1 MSEIKKVFIIHKTHL
16 DIGFTDSAQAVL
28 DRYLNVYIPGAIETA
43 RVCNAEAKEG
53 QKNFVW
59 TVGSFLIEYYL
70 EHGKDPA
77 MLEEAIARGD
87 IVWHGLPVT
96 THTELMDGKLME
108 YGLSI
113 AQRLDQRFGRHT
125 IAAKMTDVPSHTHA
139 MVPYLAKAGIQYL
152 HVGVNGSSK
161 LVDLP
166 PLCRLRYGDSEIVL
180 DYAPAYGASSVFG
193 EYAMEFAHTADNMG
207 PPQPEDVRRSME
219 EMAEK
224 YPGAEIVSG
233 TMDDF
238 AKLVLAH
245 KDQLPVV
252 TEELGD
258 TWIHGGATDPYKA
271 GAYQELLRL
280 RDKWE
285 AADPA
290 AKDSPAW
297 RELCR
302 NLLMICEHTWGMD
315 SKRWLSDYK
324 NWDKESFREARQ
336 RNKLLREDVL
346 PANNP
351 LRDDTFEQYYYK
363 NGQCS
368 YSTIESSWE
377 EQRTYV
383 ENAVNALPEDLR
395 REAEEK
401 LAELRPGT
409 APVCAAPTAER
420 EFEIAGYGVKVLEDG
435 SLQVLHTPENAACQN
450 VWLGRLD
457 YEVYSAKTTHDNL
470 MAYNRD
476 FERTL
481 VWSEGDFGKSGLA
494 TVKGLED
501 EKFSY
506 HVEQVEQQGNRLRLW
521 LRTEEKAAEAY
532 GAPRLAVA
540 AYEFGQEIQVR
551 LQWFDKDASRIP
563 EGIFFG
569 MNLGFTDPEKLT
581 LQKLDLPI
589 KPYEVREGG
598 NRKLHGSTK
607 ANYGEASVES
617 RHALVVSVGGT
628 HLYDEN
634 EDYGSIEDGLYYV
647 LFNNRWNTNFR
658 LWYGENASFDFVVK
672 L

>member
-1 MSEIKKVFIIHKTHL
+1 MDIKKVFIIHKTHL
-16 DIGFTDSAQAVL
+16 DIGFTHSAAEVL
-28 DRYLNVYIPGAIETA
+28 DRYLNVYIPGAVKTA
-43 RVCNAEAKEG
+43 QACNAGLPAGK
-53 QKNFVW
+53 KNFVW

-70 EHGKDPA
+70 ERGKDPA
-77 MLEEAIARGD
+77 MLREAIQRGD

-113 AQRLDQRFGRHT
+113 AQRLDQEFGRHT

-139 MVPYLAKAGIQYL
+139 MVPYLAAAGIKYL

-166 PLCRLRYGDSEIVL
+166 PLCRLRYGDSEVVL
-180 DYAPAYGASSVFG
+180 DYAPAYGASSRFG

-207 PPQPEDVRRSME
+207 PPQPEDVERSMK

-233 TMDDF
+233 TMDEF
-238 AKLVLAH
+238 AAIVWEH
-245 KDQLPVV
+245 RDQLPVV

-258 TWIHGGATDPYKA
+258 TWIHGGATDPYKV
-271 GAYQELLRL
+271 GAYRELLRL
-280 RDKWE
+280 RDRWE
-285 AADPA
+285 AQDPA

-324 NWDKESFREARQ
+324 NWDKASFREARK

-377 EQRTYV
+377 EQREYV
-383 ENAVNALPEDLR
+383 EQAVNALPEALR
-395 REAEEK
+395 QEAGEK
-401 LAELRPGT
+401 LAALRPQT
-409 APVCAAPTAER
+409 APVCDQPTDQR
-420 EFEIAGYGVKVLEDG
+420 KFEIAGYGVEVLEDG
-435 SLQVLHTPENAACQN
+435 SVKILHTPGHACEN
-450 VWLGRLD
+450 VWLGRLA
-457 YEVYSAKTTHDNL
+457 YEVYSDKTAHDNL

-494 TVKGLED
+494 TVAGLED
-501 EKFSY
+501 ERFAY
-506 HVEQVEQQGNRLRLW
+506 HVDRAQQQGDELRLW
-521 LRTEEKAAEAY
+521 LRTEEKAGEAY

-540 AYEFGQEIQVR
+540 TYRFGESVRVR
-551 LQWFDKDASRIP
+551 LEWFDKDDSRIP

-569 MNLGFTDPEKLT
+569 MNLGFTDSDRLRLT
-581 LQKLDLPI
+581 KLDRPVD
-589 KPYEVREGG
+589 PYHVREGG
-598 NRKLHGSTK
+598 NRKLHGCMK
-607 ANYGEASVES
+607 VHYGDAEMES
-617 RHALVVSVGGT
+617 LHSLIVSVGGT

-634 EDYGSIEDGLYYV
+634 EDYGDIREGLYYL

-658 LWYGENASFDFVVK
+658 LWYGENAAFDFEVK